1 MSPANISRLAKSS
14 LPRGLC
20 GCNDTNNS
28 NEFVQKENTKVVKVT
43 RLGKKRLYIL

>member
-1 MSPANISRLAKSS
+1 MRPANISRLAKSS

-28 NEFVQKENTKVVKVT
+28 KEFAQKENTKAAKVT
-43 RLGKKRLYIL
+43 GWGKKRLYIL